1 MLAGIMAILSSI
13 CSVIAKIIA
22 AIPWQV
28 WAALAI
34 FLFGGWV
41 FYGGSCRDFC
51 CSRTRPPRQEKWD
64 ELQVSSVDTGATFKY
79 RDGRRGK
86 RIKTVTLAHIA
97 APSDIWAESSRVSLE
112 KLAGS
117 TVRIQKH
124 GLFRST
130 PDDAE
135 DALKGTPKGGDVLEG
150 ISEPLESKMMVEIV
164 YNMNGQCLN
173 TEQVRLGMA
182 KLLPDAPEDW
192 KKYEDEAK
200 KNNLGIWK
208 KM

>member
-1 MLAGIMAILSSI
+1 MFAGIMAILSSI

-28 WAALAI
+28 WAALVI

-51 CSRTRPPRQEKWD
+51 CSRTRPPRPEKWD
-64 ELQVSSVDTGATFKY
+64 ELQVSSVDTGATIKCKG
-79 RDGRRGK
+79 GRRGK
-86 RIKTVTLAHIA
+86 RTKTVTLAHIA

-117 TVRIQKH
+117 TIRVQKH

-135 DALKGTPKGGDVLEG
+135 STSEDAPEDDTLEG
-150 ISEPLESKMMVEIV
+150 ASEPLESKMMVEII

-182 KLLPDAPEDW
+182 KLLPGAPEDW